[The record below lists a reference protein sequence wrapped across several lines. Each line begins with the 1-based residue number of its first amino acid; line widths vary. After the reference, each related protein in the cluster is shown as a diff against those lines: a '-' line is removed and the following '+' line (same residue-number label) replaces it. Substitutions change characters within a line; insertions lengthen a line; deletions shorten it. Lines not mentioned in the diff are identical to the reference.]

1 MTPREIIPR
10 AAIETLVADAI
21 TAIRADG
28 AEATLGHVKTRI
40 VHEIARRFSVN
51 ASEVWA
57 GDREHLAERI
67 TAMTAGQTRAWAVVI
82 EVFEAAR

>member
-28 AEATLGHVKTRI
+28 AEATLDHVKARI
-40 VHEIARRFSVN
+40 VHEIALRFSIN
-51 ASEVWA
+51 ATEVWA
-57 GDREHLAERI
+57 GDRKHLAERI
-67 TAMTAGQTRAWAVVI
+67 ADMTAGQTRTWAVVH
-82 EVFEAAR
+82 EVIEAAR